1 MRDSKRYTRESEK
14 LRRNDVD
21 ITLIVDLKTVLAK
34 KMTQRLGIFSRAVS
48 VSDCGQKSHYKV

>member
-1 MRDSKRYTRESEK
+1 MRDIKGFTRESEK

-21 ITLIVDLKTVLAK
+21 ITLIVDLKTALAK